1 MSTQTKHR
9 KPDAPS
15 RVGAQSF
22 ARSQGQFRND
32 DGEAGSRVV
41 YAPYHNKAAH
51 GGIIAISLIVEMLGT
66 FFFALCVNL
75 ARFSLTG
82 TGEPFI
88 GGTLLGVVAGAA
100 YYLATG
106 WRLNGPKL
114 GELPHHCSWSV
125 TLGYMATFR
134 TGLLPGLGYLVSQT
148 IGSLIA
154 GGILYFFGAGVVPT
168 PVLANQNQTW
178 FIEIVG
184 PALIVFNIL
193 FNHMMGASVDDED
206 EHVRKGHSFGAG
218 TRFLLTAILYQWQGY
233 SFDHVV
239 YFAGFIGLCSGG
251 TCVTTLPFNNAP
263 VFYQFVPL
271 IGALVGVALYY
282 LIILIYSI
290 VGVDRDENDKRLV
303 GKKVRSSTYQVATK
317 TRAEDLIDT
326 KHQ

>member
-1 MSTQTKHR
+1 MSASSTKHR
-9 KPDAPS
+9 KPDAPA
-15 RVGAQSF
+15 RVSAQSF
-22 ARSQGQFRND
+22 ARSQGQFRNN
-32 DGEAGSRVV
+32 DGSAGSRFVF
-41 YAPYHNKAAH
+41 APYHNKTPNGA
-51 GGIIAISLIVEMLGT
+51 IIAISYIKELLATLFI
-66 FFFALCVNL
+66 ALCVNL
-75 ARFSLTG
+75 ARYSLTG
-82 TGEPFI
+82 TAEPFI
-88 GGTLLGVVAGAA
+88 GGTLLGAVAGAS

-134 TGLLPGLGYLVSQT
+134 TGVTYGLGYLISQT
-148 IGSLIA
+148 LGSLCA

-178 FIEIVG
+178 FVEIFA

-193 FNHMMGASVDDED
+193 YNHMMGADVEDED
-206 EHVRKGHSFGAG
+206 EHLRKGHAFGAG

-251 TCVTTLPFNNAP
+251 TCVTNVPFENAP

-271 IGALVGVALYY
+271 IGTLVGVALYY
-282 LIILIYSI
+282 VIMLIYSI
-290 VGVDRDENDKRLV
+290 VGVDRSGDDKRRI
-303 GKKVRSSTYQVATK
+303 GNKQRTTK
-317 TRAEDLIDT
+317 
-326 KHQ
+326 